1 MERHSTSCP
10 DRSGWSRRNH
20 AELVIGRKDG
30 SGFVEPPEY
39 IPLVPAGQDADGVLT
54 FSVSHTIRH
63 SGAYAYGIRVLPFH
77 PHLAA
82 KQETGLIYWG

>member
-1 MERHSTSCP
+1 M
-10 DRSGWSRRNH
+10 
-20 AELVIGRKDG
+20 IGRKDG

-39 IPLVPAGQDADGVLT
+39 IPLVPAGRDADGVLT

-77 PHLAA
+77 SHLAT